1 MFLYIVIYIFRCVC
15 IEKRVLKEVSLWE
28 EVKGRLKNLMK
39 TLSVGQQQRFSIA
52 RALAVV
58 PEILLMDEPTSSLD
72 PESATAIESLIDS
85 LKTSHTILFL
95 THMHEQPEKVS
106 DNLIFLQYN

>member
-1 MFLYIVIYIFRCVC
+1 
-15 IEKRVLKEVSLWE
+15 
-28 EVKGRLKNLMK
+28 
-39 TLSVGQQQRFSIA
+39 
-52 RALAVV
+52 
-58 PEILLMDEPTSSLD
+58 MDEPTSSLD

-85 LKTSHTILFL
+85 LETSHTIFFV